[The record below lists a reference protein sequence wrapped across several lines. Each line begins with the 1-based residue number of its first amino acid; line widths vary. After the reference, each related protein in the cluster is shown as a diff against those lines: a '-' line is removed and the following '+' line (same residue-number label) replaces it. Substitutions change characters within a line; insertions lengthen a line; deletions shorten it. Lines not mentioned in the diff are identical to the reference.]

1 VDTESGETHTW
12 ARFALALDQGTKVF
26 SNPGMSLKGV
36 FDAGIFR
43 CLLWGC
49 FHILLVV
56 VAAVEMWESALSISK
71 VCGKGGK
78 QYYRF
83 PGFP

>member
-1 VDTESGETHTW
+1 MPTGRGVG
-12 ARFALALDQGTKVF
+12 VF

-36 FDAGIFR
+36 FEAGSGDGSFS
-43 CLLWGC
+43 GF
-49 FHILLVV
+49 FHICFVV
-56 VAAVEMWESALSISK
+56 VVGVGMWESALSISK

-78 QYYRF
+78 RHYCF